1 LLPVIDDEIAA
12 PEAEI
17 PEDDQP
23 EPLFTT
29 DDDFV
34 EATLRLIASKNLDDV

>member
-1 LLPVIDDEIAA
+1 LLPDLDDEILA

-17 PEDDQP
+17 AEDDQP

-34 EATLRLIASKNLDDV
+34 AATEKLIASKNLEDM